1 MAEKRLLRVLW
12 PLPKQFYEV
21 INIEHKYLPYK
32 FIGRLKIFQ
41 TAFANP

>member
-1 MAEKRLLRVLW
+1 MAEKGLQRQQRN
-12 PLPKQFYEV
+12 FYEV

-41 TAFANP
+41 TAFATP